1 MHIVLEVTP
10 VLSFINYII
19 HEGINLCSG
28 LTWKFVTLTLRE
40 RIAKKSFKL
49 ILPDIWNDSIFQ
61 TNSPIYFVFKHKK
74 LSNAV
79 TGFNCEKYT
88 DFNHPWKLS
97 DG

>member
-40 RIAKKSFKL
+40 RIAKK
-49 ILPDIWNDSIFQ
+49 IL
-61 TNSPIYFVFKHKK
+61 
-74 LSNAV
+74 
-79 TGFNCEKYT
+79 
-88 DFNHPWKLS
+88 
-97 DG
+97 